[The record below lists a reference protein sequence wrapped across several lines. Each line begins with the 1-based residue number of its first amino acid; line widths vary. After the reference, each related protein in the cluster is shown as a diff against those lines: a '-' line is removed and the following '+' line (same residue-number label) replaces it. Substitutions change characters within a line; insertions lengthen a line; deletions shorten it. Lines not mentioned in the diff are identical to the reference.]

1 MRSAGIATIRFHC
14 YVLNFIVVGDVM
26 TDAMREDLLSSL
38 RSIREDVQRQV
49 GGLDRYRA
57 LMAIDQTIADFPH
70 LQDVTSALGAI
81 RDQVQEQLDET
92 RQFRAL
98 RAIDR
103 LLPELSE
110 ALALVAEPSEGS
122 GSSEAIRSENDVLR
136 DKHSAVDGQQ
146 PAVIAQGQEDVI
158 EIDEVVADVCD
169 TAATNVAPRD
179 SDNPVHADVE
189 ARATAMAAATED
201 ERLPVRPD
209 FTQPEARPVP
219 SLADSVA
226 QLMAQSVSP
235 PSREPQG
242 TSYGHATED
251 GGDRHA
257 SQAER
262 AA

>member
-1 MRSAGIATIRFHC
+1 
-14 YVLNFIVVGDVM
+14 M

-169 TAATNVAPRD
+169 TAAANVAPRD
-179 SDNPVHADVE
+179 SDNPVHAPVHADVE
-189 ARATAMAAATED
+189 APATAMAAATED